1 MGFEYFYGFM
11 GGETDQW
18 RPWLFRDHTQIFP
31 WVGNPGYNLIT
42 DMADEAIKHIK
53 GLNAAAP
60 DQAVLRLLRAR
71 RLARAASADA
81 GVDQEDQRHAPV
93 RQGLERICASRS
105 SPIRSGSA

>member
-42 DMADEAIKHIK
+42 GMADDAIKHIK

-60 DQAVLRLLRAR
+60 DQPFLSITLPAAR
-71 RLARAASADA
+71 TRRISRQ
-81 GVDQEDQRHAPV
+81 QEWIKKISDMHLFDK
-93 RQGLERICASRS
+93 GWKTCASRF
-105 SPIRSGSA
+105 SPTRRSLV